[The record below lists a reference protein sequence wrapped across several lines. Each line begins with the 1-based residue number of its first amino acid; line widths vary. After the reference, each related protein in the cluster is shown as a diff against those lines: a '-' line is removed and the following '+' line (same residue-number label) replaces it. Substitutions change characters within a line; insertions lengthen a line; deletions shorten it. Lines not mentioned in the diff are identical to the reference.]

1 MQNRRSY
8 MALILSAAAI
18 AVAPAISAAQTP
30 ADPDQIFARA
40 RDVWAQQQY
49 PPYLTYTVTV
59 DVTERGV
66 EKSKHYHLAYD
77 VAQNSI
83 DVNPV
88 SDEEQAAPPTPSG
101 FIIHLQPRR
110 QGRVIFD
117 KKVGNPGEAVDYL
130 GVPLISPTYDFGMS
144 RHATTEGRNDDALI
158 TQIRE
163 EFRDPMPAAKA
174 QELASSGPV
183 KAIAAVTSHVHEYRV
198 KLAGVETIAT
208 RPCYHLQLQPL
219 GDPNKL
225 RLRDVWVDTQT
236 FRTAQLISDGNFA
249 QKGVPW
255 LITFADDNG
264 AQFIATESALAPVGV
279 GMHRYE
285 HATVSFG
292 TITASTEP
300 THNSGWFVTKQTL
313 MTEPQD

>member
-1 MQNRRSY
+1 MQRVPV
-8 MALILSAAAI
+8 MLSLSKHDDATQ
-18 AVAPAISAAQTP
+18 PN
-30 ADPDQIFARA
+30 PDQIFARA

-59 DVTERGV
+59 DVSERGV
-66 EKSKHYHLAYD
+66 EKTKHYHLAYD
-77 VAQNSI
+77 VAQDHI
-83 DVNPV
+83 DVNPI

-110 QGRVIFD
+110 QGRLLFD

-144 RHATTEGRNDDALI
+144 RHASAQGRNDDAI
-158 TQIRE
+158 VAQIRKQ
-163 EFRDPMPAAKA
+163 FNDPMPASKA
-174 QELASSGPV
+174 QELASSGPM
-183 KAIAAVTSHVHEYRV
+183 KAIALVTSHVQDYRV
-198 KLAGVETIAT
+198 KLAGIETVQGT
-208 RPCYHLQLQPL
+208 PSYHLQLQPL
-219 GDPNKL
+219 RDPDTL

-236 FRTAQLISDGNFA
+236 FRTVQLISDGNFA

-264 AQFIATESALAPVGV
+264 AQVISTETALAPVGV

-285 HATVSFG
+285 HASVSFG
-292 TITASTEP
+292 SIAPSSAPARTA
-300 THNSGWFVTKQTL
+300 GWFLTKQNV
-313 MTEPQD
+313 MSEP